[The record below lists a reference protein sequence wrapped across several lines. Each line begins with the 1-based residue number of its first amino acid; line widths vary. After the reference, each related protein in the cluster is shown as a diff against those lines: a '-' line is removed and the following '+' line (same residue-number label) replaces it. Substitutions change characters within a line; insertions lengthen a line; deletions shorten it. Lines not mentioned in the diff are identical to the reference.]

1 MSQKKVFEKKMSSDA
16 DGLRFATPEPVAK
29 YRAARLKCRT
39 IADISCGIGGQTI
52 YFAMQCQHVY
62 AVEIDPMKLEFAK
75 QNCQKHGLSNIT
87 FICGN
92 ALDPAVIAQ
101 IPPVDIIFSDP
112 ARPPEEETRKV
123 TSLRPGIPDVM
134 TAYSDKCQNFAFE
147 APPQMPPERILE
159 DGFDCEME
167 YLSLNG
173 QLNRLTL
180 YFGKIKRYNR
190 VAVSLPSGNAMV
202 DAPVELPPV
211 VETDKSMIFAYE
223 PDPAIVAAGLL
234 HELIDDLIK
243 ATGPVRLIR
252 IDKKRVLLTSDL
264 LTIHPMVKNNYIV
277 LRTMPA
283 KTEDDF
289 VSVHEFLQKS
299 NVGKVVIR
307 GNVDPKEYWDFRNK
321 LENGLFGSKKVHL
334 YLRDGNALLCE
345 LIYDED

>member
-16 DGLRFATPEPVAK
+16 DGIRFATPEPVAK
-29 YRAARLKCRT
+29 YRAARLKCNT

-52 YFAMQCQHVY
+52 YFAMQCKHVY
-62 AVEIDPMKLEFAK
+62 AVEIDPVKIEFAR
-75 QNCQKHGLSNIT
+75 QNCEKHGLTNVT

-92 ALDPAVIAQ
+92 ALDSAVIAQ

-123 TSLRPGIPDVM
+123 ASLRPGIPDVM
-134 TAYSDKCQNFAFE
+134 DAYAEKCQNFAFE
-147 APPQMPPERILE
+147 APPQMPPERILA
-159 DGFDCEME
+159 DNFDCEME

-180 YFGKIKRYNR
+180 YFGRIKRFSR

-202 DAPVELPPV
+202 DAPVELPPI
-211 VETDKSMIFAYE
+211 VETEKLMLFAYE
-223 PDPAIVAAGLL
+223 PDPSIVAAGLL
-234 HELIDDLIK
+234 NELVDDLIK
-243 ATGPVRLIR
+243 ATGPVRLIH

-277 LRTMPA
+277 LRTMPI
-283 KTEDDF
+283 KTEDD
-289 VSVHEFLQKS
+289 VVAIHEFLEKS

-307 GNVDPKEYWDFRNK
+307 GNIDPKDYWNFRNK
-321 LENGLFGSKKVHL
+321 LENDLSGSKKVHM
-334 YLRDGNALLCE
+334 YLHGENAVLCE
-345 LIYDED
+345 LIYDDD